1 VTVDARCLIATDLGI
16 LKDGSG
22 LSEDHSQETG
32 LVTYR
37 GSFIFDGL
45 HTPVRGQVIQL
56 AYARPQYGTSGLLT
70 RFYPRLHVISSS
82 ADPFANITTVE
93 VGCALTLQS
102 SRTDIPSYKASENPP
117 AWWSALSPDRQAV
130 VPPTISAQG
139 VINYCLAALGIS
151 LASGSATTS
160 DTFLRNEI
168 DLSGGC
174 VSVLSDLLRSSLLI
188 GHMTPA
194 GELLVRPVELSAAN
208 GPVLTRNNL
217 LSLQSISGRDG
228 AEQVIVEYDAVE
240 IPKSSDDIDSVD
252 INSDE
257 QKLRDWELEIVIGP
271 VEEYLIVF
279 FGLTKVFGQGGQ
291 ESVGPNNSRGTK
303 IYQVTQTTTTR
314 TQYQTFEWVDTEGK
328 PQSQD
333 LAITRA
339 KTISTGS
346 GGPGFDVFNYYYP
359 STGGIP
365 GGGSETTIYTY
376 VIEPEGPRLVRE
388 ETNTTMSSTS
398 FSSIVPYY
406 GNENGKLVQEKDL
419 DSSKVIVDYMVDKDA
434 GLTKTVTTRYTSQI
448 KTQSGITALYGNI
461 SNAQNSFQVQQAVDA
476 SEGQTK
482 VSVETRINYG
492 REFGLQE
499 RPTAQARQRD
509 ALTGAF
515 IDDNS
520 LVNSGNTGSSYGQRE
535 PQVVNTNY
543 AFGGAAPNVLSTA
556 TYRLPFAP
564 DDFVTATNG
573 ISTGVV
579 DLNLIRGNARGR
591 ALEYGRIQN
600 AIAFGQANGVE
611 VTTAPWELPSAPF
624 APVYIDVSGL
634 STAFR
639 VHGRNWEIRN
649 GAMVVTADLMLVGTA
664 GRLTGQTPIAWMPL
678 TSSTGALN
686 SLGAPSGSGELLP
699 ANTITLPSGFNP
711 AAPGSVWTSLPTTG
725 SDTYGPSRTPAA
737 IAPPFVQTTRILAIS
752 RSAVVVTELLYSTV
766 PITESIVAVSRS
778 KALTRWVNVTAVP
791 LTTITLTAPVPSVFG
806 AVTVF
811 APVSTV
817 TLTAVS
823 PSVFI
828 TAPVFPPVSALTL
841 TAPVPVI
848 EP

>member
-1 VTVDARCLIATDLGI
+1 MTVDARCLIATDLGI

-45 HTPVRGQVIQL
+45 HTPVRGRVIQL

-252 INSDE
+252 INSEE
-257 QKLRDWELEIVIGP
+257 QELRDWELEVVIGP
-271 VEEYLIVF
+271 VEQYLIVF
-279 FGLTKVFGQGGQ
+279 FGLTITYGPGGI
-291 ESVGPNNSRGTK
+291 ESSGPNESRGTK
-303 IYQVTQTTTTR
+303 IHRVTQTTTTR
-314 TQYQTFEWVDTEGK
+314 TQYQTFGWVDVEGK

-333 LAITRA
+333 LAISRSKQITA
-339 KTISTGS
+339 
-346 GGPGFDVFNYYYP
+346 GGNLGFDTSRFYYP

-376 VIEPEGPRLVRE
+376 VTEPEGPRLVRE
-388 ETNTTMSSTS
+388 ETNTIMSSTS
-398 FSSIVPYY
+398 FSSIVPFY
-406 GNENGKLVQEKDL
+406 GSEFGTLVREKDL
-419 DSSKVIVDYMVDKDA
+419 DSSKVIVDYVVDKDA
-434 GLTKTVTTRYTSQI
+434 GLTKTVTTRYTSQV
-448 KTQSGITALYGNI
+448 KTQSGINALYGNI
-461 SNAQNSFQVQQAVDA
+461 SNAQNSFQVQEAINA

-482 VSVETRINYG
+482 VSVETKINYG

-520 LVNSGNTGSSYGQRE
+520 LANSGTVASSYGQRE
-535 PQVVNTNY
+535 PQTVTTSY
-543 AFGGAAPNVLSTA
+543 SFGGSGATTLSTA
-556 TYRLPFAP
+556 TYRLPYAP
-564 DDFVTATNG
+564 DDSITATNG
-573 ISTGVV
+573 TSTGIV
-579 DLNLIRGNARGR
+579 DLNLVRGSARGR

-600 AIAFGQANGVE
+600 AIAFGHANGVE

-649 GAMVVTADLMLVGTA
+649 GAMVVTADLMLAGTA

-678 TSSTGALN
+678 TSSAGALN

-699 ANTITLPSGFNP
+699 ANTITLPSGFSP

-725 SDTYGPSRTPAA
+725 SDTYGPNRTPAA

-778 KALTRWVNVTAVP
+778 KAVTRWVNVTAVP

-811 APVSTV
+811 APVSTI

-841 TAPVPVI
+841 TAPAPTI